1 MIINF
6 VILERIRI
14 MKTFKLTDKQFEQ
27 LKEYVIDSCEN
38 IMDRSLEWADSDL
51 SNEIIDNNEILFDFR
66 TILEDIEQE
75 YEDKL
80 AKARAKQPK
89 AEW

>member
-1 MIINF
+1 
-6 VILERIRI
+6 
-14 MKTFKLTDKQFEQ
+14 MKTITLTDKQFEQ
-27 LKEYVIDSCEN
+27 LKEYVVDSCEN

-51 SNEIIDNNEILFDFR
+51 SNELIDNNEILFDFR
-66 TILEDIEQE
+66 TILEDIEQK
-75 YEDKL
+75 YEDKI

>member
-1 MIINF
+1 
-6 VILERIRI
+6 
-14 MKTFKLTDKQFEQ
+14 MKTITLTDEQFEQ
-27 LKEYVIDSCEN
+27 LKEYVVDSCEN

-75 YEDKL
+75 YEKKL
-80 AKARAKQPK
+80 EIAQAKQPK

>member
-1 MIINF
+1 
-6 VILERIRI
+6 
-14 MKTFKLTDKQFEQ
+14 MKTITLTDNQFEQ

-51 SNEIIDNNEILFDFR
+51 SNELIDNNEILFDFR

-75 YEDKL
+75 L
-80 AKARAKQPK
+80 SLIHI
-89 AEW
+89 

>member
-1 MIINF
+1 
-6 VILERIRI
+6 
-14 MKTFKLTDKQFEQ
+14 MKTIKLTDNQFEQ
-27 LKEYVIDSCEN
+27 LKEYVIESCEN

-51 SNEIIDNNEILFDFR
+51 GNEIIDNNEILFDFR

>member
-1 MIINF
+1 
-6 VILERIRI
+6 

-51 SNEIIDNNEILFDFR
+51 SNEILDENEIIFEFR
-66 TILEDIEQE
+66 SILESVNNTN
-75 YEDKL
+75 
-80 AKARAKQPK
+80 
-89 AEW
+89 

>member
-1 MIINF
+1 
-6 VILERIRI
+6 
-14 MKTFKLTDKQFEQ
+14 MKTIKLTDEQFEQ
-27 LKEYVIDSCEN
+27 LKEYVIESCED

-51 SNEIIDNNEILFDFR
+51 SNELIDNNEILFDFR

>member
-1 MIINF
+1 
-6 VILERIRI
+6 
-14 MKTFKLTDKQFEQ
+14 
-27 LKEYVIDSCEN
+27 
-38 IMDRSLEWADSDL
+38 MDRSLEWADSDL
-51 SNEIIDNNEILFDFR
+51 SNEILDENEIIFDFR

-80 AKARAKQPK
+80 AKAQAKQPK